1 MDDLQL
7 RALKPRETL
16 YEVNDDGLIIKV
28 FPNGSKTFAI
38 RISVNGKRKY
48 RTLGKYPQLSLAEAR
63 SMADGFLKRAEK
75 QRDPGLF
82 TFRKAFDEWYAGQVY
97 QNEKVKANVKNRL
110 ERYIMPELGNIPITE
125 LKPPMVFDCLKPYE
139 DKSETVRKTL
149 SYVNQVLNYH
159 VAKGTL
165 PGNPCATLIKAFRLK
180 SSTPMPA
187 LSYKDLAELKPLM
200 DKIKECRS
208 HDVILLALLTLL
220 RPGELTALRWE
231 WIGEDVITIPAAAM
245 KMNREHRVPLT
256 PQMQEVLS
264 RYPRRDEGYVFAT
277 PTGHFQQDSVNK
289 LLREN
294 GFRDKL
300 VMHGFRSMGRTWM
313 AEQMIRFEVA
323 EACLAHQEKSAVVR
337 AYSRSDYL
345 DERREVML
353 RWNEYV
359 TGQIIESTK
368 TL

>member
-1 MDDLQL
+1 MNDLKL
-7 RALKPRETL
+7 RGLKPRDKL

-38 RISVNGKRKY
+38 RISVNGRRKY
-48 RTLGKYPQLSLAEAR
+48 RTLGKYPQLSLMEAR
-63 SMADGFLKRAEK
+63 IMADGFMKRAEK

-82 TFRKAFDEWYAGQVY
+82 TFRKAFDEWYAGKEY
-97 QNEKVKANVKNRL
+97 QNEKVKQNVKNRL
-110 ERYIMPELGNIPITE
+110 ERYIMPELENIPVTE
-125 LKPPMVFDCLKPYE
+125 LKPPMVYDCLKPIE

-149 SYVNQVLNYH
+149 SYVNQVLNYC
-159 VAKGTL
+159 VAKGVI
-165 PGNPCATLIKAFRLK
+165 PGNPCSTLIKTFHLK
-180 SSTPMPA
+180 NSTPMPA
-187 LSYKDLAELKPLM
+187 PSYKELAQLKPLM
-200 DKIKECRS
+200 DKIKARRS
-208 HDVILLALLTLL
+208 HDVILLTLL

-256 PQMQEVLS
+256 PQMSEVLS
-264 RYPRRDEGYVFAT
+264 RHPRRDKGYVFAT
-277 PTGHFQQDSVNK
+277 PKGHFQQDSVNK

-300 VMHGFRSMGRTWM
+300 VMHGFRSIGRTWM
-313 AEQMIRFEVA
+313 AEQKVRFEVA
-323 EACLAHQEKSAVVR
+323 EACLAHQEQSAVVR
-337 AYSRSDYL
+337 AYTRADYL

-359 TGQIIESTK
+359 TGQILPEVRTV
-368 TL
+368 